1 MSNSKHNESIEYW
14 LRGPVDGIPTLL
26 QPAAHAL
33 LQSNKELYDY
43 LADFPE
49 EFLWEKLE
57 GRASV
62 GFHLQHMTGVMD
74 RMMTYA
80 KGTSLTDAQFEYLK
94 NEGAPNE
101 NLTLKNLMAN
111 VTEQMEIVLAYFK
124 GLSED
129 TLIEA
134 RFVGRKKL
142 PSTVLGLLFHA
153 AEHSQRHLGQLL
165 VTASVLRSRIE
176 KSN

>member
-1 MSNSKHNESIEYW
+1 MSKSNHNESIEYW
-14 LRGPVDGIPTLL
+14 LRGPVEGIPSLL
-26 QPAAHAL
+26 QPASHAL
-33 LQSNKELYDY
+33 LQSNKDLYDY

-49 EFLWEKLE
+49 VFLWEKLE
-57 GRASV
+57 DRASV
-62 GFHLQHMTGVMD
+62 GFHIQHMTGVLD

-94 NEGAPNE
+94 NEGVPN
-101 NLTLKNLMAN
+101 NNSTLNNLMADF
-111 VTEQMEIVLAYFK
+111 TKQMEIMLGYFK

-129 TLIEA
+129 TLKEA

-153 AEHSQRHLGQLL
+153 AEHSQRHIGQLL
-165 VTASVLRSRIE
+165 VTASVLKSQRTRI
-176 KSN
+176 N